1 LQQKNDANVG
11 VRINMIEDKHKL
23 EKLTSKLYSRTNE
36 SDAEYKK
43 HELESRTYETPKVWE
58 DDLSSNIEDSL
69 DNQTNMSHKTKNPFY
84 KLLIGSFIFL
94 AISLAVAAFMILG
107 GSNTV
112 SPENINMIIGGPIQ
126 IGGGQELSID
136 VGVENKNNV
145 ALQLVD
151 VSVEYPSGAKTA
163 DSARNDLKRE
173 RVNIGDINP
182 GQFSHKIFKTILFG
196 EEGSTQEIKVVI
208 DYRVPGSNA
217 IFQKEKI
224 FSILLNS
231 SPVSIVTK
239 GLKEITSGQEAQFE
253 VTVTSNSDK
262 ELKNILLKAEYPFG
276 YIFKSADPSATD
288 GNNTW
293 NIGTLSPKET
303 RTIKISGTL
312 QGQNNE
318 DRYFKFTLGNTSTS
332 NNTEIGT
339 ILALSSQ
346 IISVKK
352 PFMGVELTLN
362 DSKSDEYA
370 IAEGSTIN
378 AVIDWVNNTQEALA
392 NAEMIAVL
400 SGDIFDPSSV
410 SVSGGGFFDSSQNTI
425 TWDKRETPNLEDIAP
440 NGKGRFSFNFI
451 VRNTKKN
458 SLQLKVDV
466 GVKAQRVSV
475 DNVEEQI
482 NSVVSKIIKLT
493 TGLHLASK
501 ALYYTGPLENSGP
514 VPPKAETETT
524 YTIVW
529 TVTNNLNDV
538 SGAKVTAKLPPY
550 ISWNNI
556 ISPSSEKVSYD
567 SVTGDVV
574 WDIGDVSAEAGFA
587 KPKREVA
594 FQVTLKPSVTQV
606 NSIPS
611 LVGEQVL
618 SGKDNYSNAEVTDKR
633 SPLNTS
639 LLNDSGFIEG
649 NDRVVQ

>member
-1 LQQKNDANVG
+1 V
-11 VRINMIEDKHKL
+11 E
-23 EKLTSKLYSRTNE
+23 
-36 SDAEYKK
+36 AEYKK
-43 HELESRTYETPKVWE
+43 HELQSKTYETPKVWD

-69 DNQTNMSHKTKNPFY
+69 DNQKDMSKKTKNPFY
-84 KLLIGSFIFL
+84 KLLIGSFVFL
-94 AISLAVAAFMILG
+94 IVSLAVAFFIILG

-136 VGVENKNNV
+136 VGIENKNAV

-163 DSARNDLKRE
+163 DAKRSDLKRE
-173 RVNIGDINP
+173 RVNIGDVNP
-182 GQFSHKIFKTILFG
+182 GQFSHKIFKSILFG
-196 EEGSTQEIKVVI
+196 EEGSTQQIKVVI

-224 FSILLNS
+224 FSIVLNS

-239 GLKEITSGQEAQFE
+239 GLKEITSGQQAQFE

-262 ELKNILLKAEYPFG
+262 EMKNIVLKAEYPFG
-276 YIFKSADPSATD
+276 YVFKEANPSASN
-288 GNNTW
+288 GNDIW
-293 NIGTLSPKET
+293 KIGTLSPKET

-318 DRYFKFTLGNTSTS
+318 DRYFKFTLGNSSGS
-332 NNTEIGT
+332 NDTEIAT

-352 PFMGVELTLN
+352 SFMGVELTIN
-362 DSKSDEYA
+362 DSKNDEYGA
-370 IAEGSTIN
+370 PEGSTIN

-392 NAEMIAVL
+392 NAEVIAVL
-400 SGDIFDPSSV
+400 SGDILDSSSV
-410 SVSGGGFFDSSQNTI
+410 SVSSGGFFDSSQNTI
-425 TWDKRETPNLEDIAP
+425 TWDKRGTPNLEEIRP
-440 NGKGRFSFNFI
+440 NGSGRFSFNFI
-451 VRNTKKN
+451 VNNAKKK

-482 NSVVSKIIKLT
+482 NSVASKIVKLT

-501 ALYYTGPLENSGP
+501 VLYYTGPLENSGP
-514 VPPKAETETT
+514 MPPKAETETT
-524 YTIVW
+524 YTVVW
-529 TVTNNLNDV
+529 TVTNNLNEV
-538 SGAKVTAKLPPY
+538 SNAKVTAKLPPY
-550 ISWNNI
+550 VSWNNI

-567 SVTGDVV
+567 SVTGDIV
-574 WDIGDVSAEAGFA
+574 WDIGDVLAEAGFA

-594 FQVTLKPSVTQV
+594 FQITLKPSTTQV
-606 NSIPS
+606 ESIPS
-611 LVGEQVL
+611 LLGEQVL
-618 SGKDNYSNAEVTDKR
+618 TGKDNYSSVRVTDKR

-639 LLNDSGFIEG
+639 LVNDSGFIEG
-649 NDRVVQ
+649 NDRVQP